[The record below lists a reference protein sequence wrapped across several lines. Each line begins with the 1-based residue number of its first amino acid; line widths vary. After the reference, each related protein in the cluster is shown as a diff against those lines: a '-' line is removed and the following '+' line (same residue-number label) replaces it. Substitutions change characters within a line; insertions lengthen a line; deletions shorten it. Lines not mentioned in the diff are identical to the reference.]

1 MLYST
6 YLGGTSA
13 NYAAA
18 IALDSKGNIIVA
30 GISSSND
37 FPHAGAV
44 PALTCPS
51 TAACYF
57 IASLT
62 SDGSAFNYSGLIGG
76 AANLGDT
83 DYENQGRLAIDGA
96 GNAYLADVTDDPK
109 FDITPGTL
117 ASTVPGY
124 PYNSTFV
131 LKVGPTGALVY
142 STIVPGTAPQ
152 NAGSL
157 NNIFFPA
164 GISVDS
170 NGQATIAGT
179 AGLGLPT
186 AAGVIA
192 PTFPNN
198 PNVEDASAGFVLQ
211 LNATASAI
219 IYATYVPG
227 MDVVGG
233 YVVDSM
239 GNSLLTGQ
247 TSETTLPVRS
257 NA

>member
-1 MLYST
+1 M
-6 YLGGTSA
+6 
-13 NYAAA
+13 
-18 IALDSKGNIIVA
+18 
-30 GISSSND
+30 
-37 FPHAGAV
+37 
-44 PALTCPS
+44 
-51 TAACYF
+51 
-57 IASLT
+57 
-62 SDGSAFNYSGLIGG
+62 
-76 AANLGDT
+76 
-83 DYENQGRLAIDGA
+83 
-96 GNAYLADVTDDPK
+96 
-109 FDITPGTL
+109 
-117 ASTVPGY
+117 
-124 PYNSTFV
+124 
-131 LKVGPTGALVY
+131 
-142 STIVPGTAPQ
+142 
-152 NAGSL
+152 
-157 NNIFFPA
+157 
-164 GISVDS
+164 DS

-179 AGLGLPT
+179 AGLGLLM

>member
-1 MLYST
+1 M
-6 YLGGTSA
+6 
-13 NYAAA
+13 
-18 IALDSKGNIIVA
+18 
-30 GISSSND
+30 
-37 FPHAGAV
+37 
-44 PALTCPS
+44 TCPS

-96 GNAYLADVTDDPK
+96 GNAYLPDVTDDPK